1 MLHQDS
7 GLPFV
12 RRSSWAAM
20 RSIVLLIA
28 ILASLTPSSACWAS
42 EKPLRHG
49 FPRKGA
55 LSQHGG
61 PQKNGRTCLCCS
73 RKVLRTDFHVKVRLS
88 ADGDDEVQYKLP
100 PLFSMSELLTLRL
113 PLPWTLHAS
122 LTQAHSLSLQMVGV
136 YSAEMSF
143 VRAPASSWLHNSM
156 ASCCQTCSPS
166 GPCSSLMDYLRP
178 RLSSESRTARSSDC
192 WAC

>member
-1 MLHQDS
+1 MLHQDP

-88 ADGDDEVQYKLP
+88 ADSDDEVQYKLP
-100 PLFSMSELLTLRL
+100 PLFSTSELLTLRL

-122 LTQAHSLSLQMVGV
+122 PYAGTLVVTSDGWGLQRGDV
-136 YSAEMSF
+136 
-143 VRAPASSWLHNSM
+143 VRACSSFKLAPQFNGFLLSDMQPERSLFLADGLPASKVV
-156 ASCCQTCSPS
+156 
-166 GPCSSLMDYLRP
+166 
-178 RLSSESRTARSSDC
+178 E
-192 WAC
+192 